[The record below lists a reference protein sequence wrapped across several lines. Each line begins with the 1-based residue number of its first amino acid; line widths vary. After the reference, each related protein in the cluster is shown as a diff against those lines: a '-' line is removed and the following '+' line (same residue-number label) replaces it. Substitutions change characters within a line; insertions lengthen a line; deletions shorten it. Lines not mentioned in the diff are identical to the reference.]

1 MALLQISEPGMATVA
16 HQHRLAA
23 GIDLGTTNSL
33 VASVR
38 SGQASTLPD
47 ADGRHLLPSV
57 VRYIPNREP
66 VVGHAAKAAII
77 EDPLNTI
84 ASAKRLMGRGISDV
98 APLAG
103 HLPYDFVET
112 DSKVPRIQTASGSVS
127 AIEVSAEILKN
138 LKQRAEA
145 TLGDTL
151 AGVVITVPAYFDDA
165 QRQATRDA
173 AKLAGLNVY
182 RLLNEP
188 TAAAVAYGLDQA
200 AEGVIAVYDL
210 GGGTF
215 DISILRLHNGVFE
228 VLATGGDSALGG
240 DDFDHAIAEW
250 LLQQAGLGF
259 TNDQKVL
266 RQALE
271 TARMAKE
278 ALTTHESVVV
288 SLGMWE
294 GDLSRAQMNALIA
307 PLIKQTL
314 QACRRA
320 LRDANLGKDEIND
333 VVLVGGSTRVLAVRE
348 QVAEFFGKAPLTN
361 IDPDKVVAI
370 GAAIQADVLAGNK
383 PDSDMLLLDVIP
395 LSLGLETMGGLVEKI
410 IPRNTTIPVA
420 RAQEFTTFKDGQT
433 AMSIHVL
440 QGERDTVE
448 ANRSLARFALK
459 GIPAMVAG
467 AARIRVTFQ
476 VDADGLLNVTA
487 QEQTTGVTA
496 GVEVKPSYGLSD
508 TEIEGML
515 RDSMANAREDM
526 QARRLREQQVDA
538 ARSLEA
544 IDAALAADGE
554 TLLNAVEHASILKA
568 RDHLASLQ
576 SSTDLAG
583 IESAMKALEKAA
595 ETYVERRMNASIQA
609 MMAGHRIDEFKG

>member
-1 MALLQISEPGMATVA
+1 
-16 HQHRLAA
+16 
-23 GIDLGTTNSL
+23 
-33 VASVR
+33 
-38 SGQASTLPD
+38 
-47 ADGRHLLPSV
+47 
-57 VRYIPNREP
+57 
-66 VVGHAAKAAII
+66 
-77 EDPLNTI
+77 
-84 ASAKRLMGRGISDV
+84 
-98 APLAG
+98 
-103 HLPYDFVET
+103 
-112 DSKVPRIQTASGSVS
+112 
-127 AIEVSAEILKN
+127 
-138 LKQRAEA
+138 
-145 TLGDTL
+145 
-151 AGVVITVPAYFDDA
+151 
-165 QRQATRDA
+165 
-173 AKLAGLNVY
+173 
-182 RLLNEP
+182 
-188 TAAAVAYGLDQA
+188 
-200 AEGVIAVYDL
+200 
-210 GGGTF
+210 
-215 DISILRLHNGVFE
+215 
-228 VLATGGDSALGG
+228 
-240 DDFDHAIAEW
+240 
-250 LLQQAGLGF
+250 
-259 TNDQKVL
+259 
-266 RQALE
+266 
-271 TARMAKE
+271 
-278 ALTTHESVVV
+278 
-288 SLGMWE
+288 
-294 GDLSRAQMNALIA
+294 
-307 PLIKQTL
+307 
-314 QACRRA
+314 
-320 LRDANLGKDEIND
+320 
-333 VVLVGGSTRVLAVRE
+333 
-348 QVAEFFGKAPLTN
+348 
-361 IDPDKVVAI
+361 
-370 GAAIQADVLAGNK
+370 VLAGNK

-544 IDAALAADGE
+544 IDAALAVDGDI
-554 TLLNAVEHASILKA
+554 LLNATERASILNA

-576 SSTDLAG
+576 SATDLAG
-583 IESAMKALEKAA
+583 IESAIKALEKAA